1 MKTIFISDALKKEAI
16 GKTFDL
22 LGWIYRERKQKD
34 VIFLVL
40 RDSTDIL
47 QAVVKKSEVSKKIW
61 EAAEQI
67 LIESA
72 VRVKGKIREDKRAP
86 TGYEMDVSD
95 LEVIHYAERFPITK
109 EQSPELLLD
118 LRHLWLRSRHL
129 TQIMKIKNTMLKAAR
144 DYYREQGFYEVTPPI
159 MTKNACEGGSTLFEI
174 DYFEDIAYLSQS
186 AQMYL
191 EAMIF
196 SLENVFAITPSF
208 RAERSR
214 TTRHLAEY
222 THVEGEMAWY
232 DLDDLMNHVEGLIK
246 AMVSGVL
253 KENKK
258 ELEALGRDV
267 KKLESVVKKPFIRMK
282 YEDVVKEM
290 QKKGV
295 KVKFGDD
302 LGTEEERIFTQ
313 DKEVP
318 VMVTNY
324 PAAIKAF
331 YMKVDPKDPRT
342 VQGLDVLAPE
352 GHGEVVGASV
362 RETDNSILLE
372 KLKKEGADIKNYEWY
387 FDLRKYGSVPHAGY
401 GLGLERI
408 LKWVCNLE
416 HIRDTIPFPR
426 TMNRVYP

>member
-1 MKTIFISDALKKEAI
+1 LKKEAV

-22 LGWIYRERKQKD
+22 LGWVYRERKQKD
-34 VIFLVL
+34 TIFLVL
-40 RDSTDIL
+40 RDSTEII
-47 QAVVKKSEVSKKIW
+47 QTVVKKTEVDKKIW
-61 EAAEQI
+61 AAAEKI

-72 VRVKGKIREDKRAP
+72 VRVKGKVRKDERAP

-95 LEVIHYAERFPITK
+95 LEDIHYAERFPITK

-118 LRHLWLRSRHL
+118 LRHLWVRSRHL
-129 TQIMKIKNTMLKAAR
+129 THIMKIKNTMLQAAR
-144 DYYREQGFYEVTPPI
+144 DYYKQQGFYEVTPPI
-159 MTKNACEGGSTLFEI
+159 LTKNACEGGSTLFEV

-196 SLENVFAITPSF
+196 SLENVFSITPSF

-232 DLDDLMNHVEGLIK
+232 DLTDLMNHVEGLIK
-246 AMVSGVL
+246 AMLSGVL
-253 KENKK
+253 KENKA
-258 ELEALGRDV
+258 ELKALGRDTT
-267 KKLESVVKKPFIRMK
+267 KLEAAVKKPFIRMK
-282 YEDVVKEM
+282 YEDAVKEL

-295 KVKFGDD
+295 KVEFGAD
-302 LGTEEERIFTQ
+302 LGTEEERILTQ

-318 VMVTNY
+318 MMVTNY
-324 PAAIKAF
+324 PAEIKAF

-352 GHGEVVGASV
+352 GFGEIVGASV
-362 RETDNSILLE
+362 RETDNRILLD
-372 KLKKEGADIKNYEWY
+372 KLKKEKVNTKNYEWY
-387 FDLRKYGSVPHAGY
+387 FDLRKFGSVPHAGY

-408 LKWVCNLE
+408 VRWTCNLE

-426 TMNRVYP
+426 TMNRIYP